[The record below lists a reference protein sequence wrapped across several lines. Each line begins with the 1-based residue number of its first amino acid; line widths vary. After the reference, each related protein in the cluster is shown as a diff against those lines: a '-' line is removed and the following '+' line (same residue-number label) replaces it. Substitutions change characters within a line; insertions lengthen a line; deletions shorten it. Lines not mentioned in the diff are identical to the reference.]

1 MSTRSIATLSKL
13 AAVLVCTAGLA
24 FSADVPGMSAGK
36 VQLKSAGAMAFA
48 PNGVLIVGD
57 STGGSVVALDVKDG
71 SPANS
76 GGNVQIKGINEKIA
90 AMVGTTPD
98 QILIQD
104 VTVNPVSKH
113 VYISVSRGRG
123 PDAIPLIFWTDASGK
138 LNEVPLDN
146 VAHTTVNLPD
156 APSTTATNS
165 FGQNQRT
172 QTITSLAYVDGN
184 VIVAG
189 LSNEE
194 FSSTLHSI
202 PFPFRD
208 ADKGTGVK
216 IYHSSHAEYETEAPI
231 RTFVPYQVNNRSYI
245 LAAYTCTPIV
255 EIPVSDLKPGNKV
268 TGTTVGNLG
277 EGNRPLDMIA
287 YTKGGHSYF
296 LVANSSL
303 GVIKVAVDHLDSNKA
318 ITTPS
323 SGPAGF
329 PMETIS
335 SLQGV
340 QHLSKLDDSSALVLV
355 ASGNS
360 TDLRT
365 IPLP

>member
-1 MSTRSIATLSKL
+1 MSTRSIATVAKL

-146 VAHTTVNLPD
+146 VAHTMVSLPD

-202 PFPFRD
+202 PFPFR
-208 ADKGTGVK
+208 AVDKGTGVK
-216 IYHSSHAEYETEAPI
+216 IYHSSHAEYETEAPDSHL
-231 RTFVPYQVNNRSYI
+231 RS
-245 LAAYTCTPIV
+245 LSG
-255 EIPVSDLKPGNKV
+255 EQPVLYPGRLHLHSDRGDSGV
-268 TGTTVGNLG
+268 
-277 EGNRPLDMIA
+277 RPEAGQQGDGYHGRKSWRGQPSA
-287 YTKGGHSYF
+287 GHDC
-296 LVANSSL
+296 L
-303 GVIKVAVDHLDSNKA
+303 H
-318 ITTPS
+318 
-323 SGPAGF
+323 
-329 PMETIS
+329 
-335 SLQGV
+335 
-340 QHLSKLDDSSALVLV
+340 
-355 ASGNS
+355 
-360 TDLRT
+360 
-365 IPLP
+365 